1 MQELLGEIP
10 LFSCLSEEERDKVA
24 GLAKLRSVRKNTV
37 IVTQGEETNSFY
49 IVLSGRL
56 RVFRD
61 DEDGNEVILNDLQR
75 ASWFGELAILAQTT
89 RSASVVTLENSQLAI
104 IAQQDLNRLLVENPL
119 LTLGIARFLA
129 NRVIELTEDISD
141 LAMLDVYGR
150 VARTLEKHAREEN
163 GKLITNR
170 FTHQE
175 IAAMV
180 GASREMISK
189 ILKELKIGGY
199 IEIDGKR
206 IILQKKL
213 PKAW

>member
-1 MQELLGEIP
+1 MQDILRDIP
-10 LFSCLSEEERDKVA
+10 LFSVLDDDELEKVE
-24 GLAKLRSVRKNTV
+24 GLVKLRSFKKNTV
-37 IVTQGEETNSFY
+37 IVTQGEESNSFY

-61 DEDGNEVILNDLQR
+61 DEDGNEVILNDLQKPD
-75 ASWFGELAILAQTT
+75 WFGELAILADTT
-89 RSASVVTLENSQLAI
+89 RSASVVTLEPTQLGI
-104 IAQQDLNRLLVENPL
+104 IAKQDLNQLLVDNPH
-119 LTLGIARFLA
+119 LTLGIAKFLA
-129 NRVIELTEDISD
+129 GRVVELTEDVSD

-150 VARTLEKHAREEN
+150 VARTLEKHAKEED
-163 GKLITNR
+163 GKLITDR

-175 IAAMV
+175 IAGMV

-199 IEIDGKR
+199 ISTDGKR
-206 IILQKKL
+206 FILEKKL

>member
-1 MQELLGEIP
+1 MQDILRDVP
-10 LFSCLSEEERDKVA
+10 LFSSLDESELEQIA
-24 GLAKLRSVRKNTV
+24 GLVKTRSFKKNSV
-37 IVTQGEETNSFY
+37 IVTQGQESNSFY

-61 DEDGNEVILNDLQR
+61 DEDGNEVILNDLQGT
-75 ASWFGELAILAQTT
+75 SWFGELAILADTT
-89 RSASVVTLENSQLAI
+89 RSASVMTLEPTQLGIISQH
-104 IAQQDLNRLLVENPL
+104 DLNRLLVENPN
-119 LTLGIARFLA
+119 LTLGIAKFLA
-129 NRVIELTEDISD
+129 RRVVELTEDVSD

-150 VARTLEKHAREEN
+150 VARTLEKHAKEEN
-163 GKLITNR
+163 GKLITGR

-199 IEIDGKR
+199 INMEGKR
-206 IILQKKL
+206 IILEKKL